1 MLIDT
6 HAHLNMPQYTDL
18 AEVLARAKTSG
29 IKYIID
35 VGVDPESIERS
46 VALAKKV
53 DEVYSVIGVHPHDAL
68 AINEEMIKR
77 LRELLKNATENKIVG
92 IGETGLDYF
101 KNYSPKDTQIEAFK
115 TQIRLANEFKMPL
128 AVHSRQSEDDAIR
141 ILREVADPDLKV
153 VFHCYAGN
161 VEQAKKILDLGY
173 LISVTG
179 IVTFPKAEN
188 TREVVKMVPLDR
200 MMLETDCPYLAPVP
214 NRGKRNEPANV
225 SFIAEK
231 ISEVL
236 GLSVDE
242 IAFKTTQN
250 ARSFFN
256 LP

>member
-6 HAHLNMPQYTDL
+6 HAHINMPQYTDL
-18 AEVLARAKTSG
+18 AEVLARAKASG
-29 IKYIID
+29 LKYIID

-53 DEVYSVIGVHPHDAL
+53 DEIYSVIGVHPHDAP
-68 AINEEMIKR
+68 AVDEKMIKR
-77 LRELLKNATENKIVG
+77 LRELLGDAAQHKIVG

-101 KNYSPKDTQIEAFK
+101 KNYSPKETQIEAFK

-128 AVHSRQSEDDAIR
+128 AVHSRQSEDEAIT
-141 ILREVADPDLKV
+141 ILRETADPDLKV

-161 VEQAKKILDLGY
+161 VEQAQKILDLGY
-173 LISVTG
+173 FISVTG

-188 TREVVKMVPLDR
+188 IREVVKMLPLDR
-200 MMLETDCPYLAPVP
+200 MMLETDCPYLAPAP

-231 ISEVL
+231 IAEIL
-236 GLSVDE
+236 GISVDE
-242 IAFKTTQN
+242 IASKTTQN
-250 ARSFFN
+250 ACQFFN